1 MPHSLGV
8 LQQSLTQLLTTLFHF
23 ISSTT
28 STLTN
33 QGLHIVHLISHVIKL
48 SLFLLRQSF
57 YSIWKVIS
65 NLGLTL
71 ANIVLHILQ
80 TTWKH
85 LISPVIYGVWTIIK
99 LISRGLLKF
108 LIRPVLKMI
117 TYAIYLCI
125 YGVNILISILNSWLN
140 YMYHCLSALLQTLW
154 KKTLSLLIEP
164 IWYACKF
171 CISKLYT
178 YILNPIIQFSI
189 LILDKCYQGAFI
201 ILKFLYQNIIYP
213 LFRLMLYS
221 LEQGRKISLALLQ
234 IIGQWIIKPLL
245 HASSWVLS
253 LYLKAAQ
260 YLLHLANTLLLP
272 PIKWVASTCFQI
284 INHLLKVCTS
294 YIFLPVINLTLKTL
308 NFCIKACATTLK
320 IFYTNILSPT
330 INVCRALF
338 SVVEILINKS
348 FITIYHYF
356 ICPALYILQQVGSL
370 TKTIII
376 NYIRLLQATW
386 KPIIN
391 ALLYFWQNLTLA
403 NIAYSS
409 KIILTAVLHPFLGIA
424 YAAQTAF
431 LLPFICLSILTTTL
445 TAPFFWES
453 ITKPKNTSPTVV
465 LFYWMYTS
473 LSLSTIAT
481 LIFFSPK
488 KQAETGL
495 QLLKNATLSPKKNLN
510 FLTKSVNIKTH
521 LKPTLLNSTQT
532 RAFIPA
538 RH

>member
-1 MPHSLGV
+1 MPHPLQV
-8 LQQSLTQLLTTLFHF
+8 LQQSLTQLVTALFHF
-23 ISSTT
+23 ISTTT
-28 STLTN
+28 SILTN
-33 QGLHIVHLISHVIKL
+33 QGLYIVHLVYHVVKL
-48 SLFLLRQSF
+48 SLFLLTQSL
-57 YSIWKVIS
+57 YSIWKVTS
-65 NLGLTL
+65 SLGLTL
-71 ANIVLHILQ
+71 INIVLYILK
-80 TTWKH
+80 TTWKN
-85 LISPVIYGVWTIIK
+85 LISPVIHGVWTIIK
-99 LISRGLLKF
+99 LISQGLLKF
-108 LIRPVLKMI
+108 LIRPVLKII
-117 TYAIYLCI
+117 TYALYLCI
-125 YGVNILISILNSWLN
+125 YGTKILVTILNSWIN

-164 IWYACKF
+164 FWYACKF
-171 CISKLYT
+171 CISKLYA

-189 LILDKCYQGAFI
+189 FILDQCYQGGFI
-201 ILKFLYQNIIYP
+201 ILKFLYQSIISP

-245 HASSWVLS
+245 HASSWVIS

-272 PIKWVASTCFQI
+272 PIKWMASTCFQI
-284 INHLLKVCTS
+284 SNHLLKVCTS
-294 YIFLPVINLTLKTL
+294 YIFLPVVDLTLKTL

-320 IFYTNILSPT
+320 IFYTNMLSPLL
-330 INVCRALF
+330 NVCRALF
-338 SVVEILINKS
+338 SVVEILIKKS
-348 FITIYHYF
+348 LITIYHYF
-356 ICPALYILQQVGSL
+356 IYPALYILQQVANL
-370 TKTIII
+370 TKIIII
-376 NYIRLLQATW
+376 NYIKLLQATW

-403 NIAYSS
+403 NIVYSS

-453 ITKPKNTSPTVV
+453 ITKPKNTSPTVA

-495 QLLKNATLSPKKNLN
+495 QILKNATLSPKKNLN
-510 FLTKSVNIKTH
+510 FLTQSVNIKKH
-521 LKPTLLNSTQT
+521 LKPTLLNFTQT